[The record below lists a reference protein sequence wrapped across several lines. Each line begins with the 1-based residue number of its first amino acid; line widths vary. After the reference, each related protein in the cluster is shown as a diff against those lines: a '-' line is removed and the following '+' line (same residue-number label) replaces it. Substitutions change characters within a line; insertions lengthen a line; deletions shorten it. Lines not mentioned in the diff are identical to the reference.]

1 MCLTCIIPMPTVA
14 PAVESTISAP
24 ATTNP
29 SRMRPDARCAPSG
42 AASIH
47 NKASPPLGSK
57 LPGLA
62 PGHSASAAAV
72 DSRGT
77 AWAMAK

>member
-29 SRMRPDARCAPSG
+29 SRIRPDARCAPSG

-47 NKASPPLGSK
+47 KQAR
-57 LPGLA
+57 
-62 PGHSASAAAV
+62 HSSSAAALDPAAAACSGRAAV
-72 DSRGT
+72 AAG
-77 AWAMAK
+77 